1 MQPPELKLTAEER
14 QWCDVYDTATR
25 KGVKLRRYSD
35 LVALTATVRRVSVT
49 LNRIVRRGRV
59 YGITWAGNVTALK
72 VYISRSDGEQLTT
85 APTHIPLLSGHSPHS
100 TLSRLPLEGAYP
112 TPAVISALQTPP
124 AWEYRIEPNLIVPA
138 GTQLQF
144 EYSLEDPADA
154 VLAAGGTL
162 RVQQVVHVWEFPGWG
177 GYGS

>member
-1 MQPPELKLTAEER
+1 M
-14 QWCDVYDTATR
+14 
-25 KGVKLRRYSD
+25 
-35 LVALTATVRRVSVT
+35 
-49 LNRIVRRGRV
+49 RV
-59 YGITWAGNVTALK
+59 YIA
-72 VYISRSDGEQLTT
+72 RSDGEQLTT
-85 APTHIPLLSGHSPHS
+85 APAHIPLLSGHSPHS
-100 TLSRLPLEGAYP
+100 TLSRLPAEGAYP
-112 TPAVISALQTPP
+112 APPVASALQTPP

-154 VLAAGGTL
+154 VLAAGGSL